1 MKIQSFPFVGIENLV
16 SLYKAV
22 TETLI
27 SFTLFKKSISS
38 NLYRFS
44 YEDWEVIFFG
54 DILISI
60 LPWPVYFKVLIKLES
75 SAVRLILE
83 SLENIASHFRS

>member
-1 MKIQSFPFVGIENLV
+1 MNSSIEQKYVLENEDSKLPFRKNRNWKFSL
-16 SLYKAV
+16 LYKAV

-44 YEDWEVIFFG
+44 YEDWEVILIFFG
-54 DILISI
+54 DILI
-60 LPWPVYFKVLIKLES
+60 LYT
-75 SAVRLILE
+75 
-83 SLENIASHFRS
+83 SLTSVF